1 MAVGYNPRAITDGLV
16 LALDAQ
22 NSKSW
27 KSGTTWTDTIGG
39 NNGTLTGGTSHSD
52 GPFPEAGYV
61 EFDGS
66 TEYLSIADSA
76 DFDCGTG
83 DWTIEGFVYH
93 SSIGPYY
100 PVIIS
105 NKVGSFSAGAIALTA
120 HNQTSSPNK
129 FAFSVYDIDSGNPAL
144 SASTTHSTNVWY
156 HIAVVRNGTTLT
168 MYRNGESVASRTISS
183 SVSFNFGNNGLCIGG
198 GNWDGSN
205 SYLDGF
211 ISNLRV
217 IKGTALYTSDFTPP
231 SSPLTAVTNTTL
243 LCCQGGTNV
252 DASPS
257 AHSFQVIIG
266 VPTLTSVGP
275 SASKYF
281 EFDGSNDY
289 VTLSSSQIA
298 PGTGA
303 FTWNF
308 WAKHIP
314 TGGGVGRFSILFSG
328 TGSNTFYG
336 VVFMNSD
343 TGLGYYADGFRI
355 IDSNPSFNDEWW
367 YITFVGNGGAS
378 GSRTLKLYRN
388 GVQAGSTY
396 TYDYNFT
403 STTPIIGANHSSF
416 AEIMRGNI
424 SNVLYYNRELTELEI
439 QQNYNALKGRYA

>member
-1 MAVGYNPRAITDGLV
+1 MGLGHSPRIVTDGLV

-76 DFDCGTG
+76 DFSFGTG
-83 DWTIEGFVYH
+83 DYTMEAWIYPTSTGSYPLIIAQYENTSTTASWFFSLGNNTTTVEYYAYSPDGNLSPYLSGGTAPLNTWTHVAVTRSGSTVRLFVGGSQVDSRTWSNAH
-93 SSIGPYY
+93 RDSSLSVTIGASSNGLYKFRGN
-100 PVIIS
+100 IS
-105 NKVGSFSAGAIALTA
+105 N
-120 HNQTSSPNK
+120 
-129 FAFSVYDIDSGNPAL
+129 
-144 SASTTHSTNVWY
+144 
-156 HIAVVRNGTTLT
+156 VRI
-168 MYRNGESVASRTISS
+168 V
-183 SVSFNFGNNGLCIGG
+183 
-198 GNWDGSN
+198 
-205 SYLDGF
+205 
-211 ISNLRV
+211 
-217 IKGTALYTSDFTPP
+217 KGTALYTSDFTPP

-257 AHSFQVIIG
+257 AHTFQVIIG

-275 SASKYF
+275 SATKYF
-281 EFDGSNDY
+281 EFDGVDDY
-289 VTLSSSQIA
+289 ATLSSSQIA

-314 TGGGVGRFSILFSG
+314 TAETGPGTVSVLLSG
-328 TGSNTFYG
+328 TGSNTAYG
-336 VVFMNSD
+336 VVSMDSR
-343 TGLGYYADGFRI
+343 TYGVIYYAQGYRI
-355 IDSNPSFNDEWW
+355 ADYDTAFNDQWW
-367 YITFVGNGGAS
+367 HIAFVGNGGAS

-396 TYDYNFT
+396 TYNYSFP
-403 STTPIIGANHSSF
+403 STTPYIGRNHSY
-416 AEIMRGNI
+416 APEVMRGFMANAT
-424 SNVLYYNRELTELEI
+424 YYNRELTASEVE
-439 QQNYNALKGRYA
+439 QNYNALRGRYGI

>member
-1 MAVGYNPRAITDGLV
+1 MGLGHSPRIVTDGLV

-76 DFDCGTG
+76 DFSFGTG
-83 DWTIEGFVYH
+83 DYTMEAWIYPTSTG
-93 SSIGPYY
+93 SY
-100 PVIIS
+100 PVIIAQYENTSTTASWFFSLGNNTTTVEYYAYSPDGNLSPYLSGGTAPLNTWTHVAVTRSGSTVRLFVGGSQVDSRTWS
-105 NKVGSFSAGAIALTA
+105 NAHRDSSLSVTIGA
-120 HNQTSSPNK
+120 SSNGLYK
-129 FAFSVYDIDSGNPAL
+129 FSGN
-144 SASTTHSTNVWY
+144 
-156 HIAVVRNGTTLT
+156 
-168 MYRNGESVASRTISS
+168 
-183 SVSFNFGNNGLCIGG
+183 
-198 GNWDGSN
+198 
-205 SYLDGF
+205 
-211 ISNLRV
+211 ISNVRV
-217 IKGTALYTSDFTPP
+217 VKGTALYTSDFTPP

-257 AHSFQVIIG
+257 AHTFQVIIG

-281 EFDGSNDY
+281 EFDGVDDY
-289 VTLSSSQIA
+289 ATLSSSQIA

-314 TGGGVGRFSILFSG
+314 TAETGVGTKSVLFSG
-328 TGSNTFYG
+328 TGSNTTYGGVYMDSLTYG
-336 VVFMNSD
+336 VF
-343 TGLGYYADGFRI
+343 YYAQGYRI
-355 IDSNPSFNDEWW
+355 ADYDTSFNDEWW
-367 YITFVGNGGAS
+367 HIAFVGNGGVS

-403 STTPIIGANHSSF
+403 STTPYIGRNHSYAPES
-416 AEIMRGNI
+416 MRGFI
-424 SNVLYYNRELTELEI
+424 SNTTYYNRELTAAEV
-439 QQNYNALKGRYA
+439 QQNYNALKGRYV

>member
-1 MAVGYNPRAITDGLV
+1 MGLGHSPRIVTDGLV

-76 DFDCGTG
+76 DLRLGTG
-83 DWTIEGFVYH
+83 TFTIEAWIYPHTVSPTYN
-93 SSIGPYY
+93 SSIVVKGSSSAAATWQFD
-100 PVIIS
+100 IS
-105 NKVGSFSAGAIALTA
+105 NTSKLRFQYDASSSFS
-120 HNQTSSPNK
+120 SSSSIV
-129 FAFSVYDIDSGNPAL
+129 A
-144 SASTTHSTNVWY
+144 NVWT
-156 HIAVVRNGTTLT
+156 HVAVVREGTGTNETKLYINGVLDTTGT
-168 MYRNGESVASRTISS
+168 VASDFSTTDTMKIGR
-183 SVSFNFGNNGLCIGG
+183 NRGG
-198 GNWDGSN
+198 GADTYYNG
-205 SYLDGF
+205 Y
-211 ISNLRV
+211 ISNLRI

-289 VTLSSSQIA
+289 AVTS
-298 PGTGA
+298 
-303 FTWNF
+303 
-308 WAKHIP
+308 
-314 TGGGVGRFSILFSG
+314 
-328 TGSNTFYG
+328 SNTDFLFG
-336 VVFMNSD
+336 TEEF
-343 TGLGYYADGFRI
+343 AI
-355 IDSNPSFNDEWW
+355 EWW
-367 YITFVGNGGAS
+367 EYFTS
-378 GSRTLKLYRN
+378 GSGDVGHI
-388 GVQAGSTY
+388 GVFQFDGVNNYPHLWTAGGNFVTY
-396 TYDYNFT
+396 Q
-403 STTPIIGANHSSF
+403 GSSWVGM
-416 AEIMRGNI
+416 AMSPI
-424 SNVLYYNRELTELEI
+424 SNQWAHYVATGTSGDIKFYQNGELKDTKTWDWSATSSTSNFAVGGTPGWGWGNYAMSGKISAVRVYKGKGLTASEI
-439 QQNYNALKGRYA
+439 QQNYNALKGRYV

>member
-1 MAVGYNPRAITDGLV
+1 MGLGHSPRIVTDGLV

-66 TEYLSIADSA
+66 TEYLSIADDASL
-76 DFDCGTG
+76 DMGSSNF
-83 DWTIEGFVYH
+83 TIEGWYFPLGNANVSTAIFSKRPN
-93 SSIGPYY
+93 SSTVGGVLIYYGSTGLTPTLLVDIG
-100 PVIIS
+100 
-105 NKVGSFSAGAIALTA
+105 GSWAINIT
-120 HNQTSSPNK
+120 
-129 FAFSVYDIDSGNPAL
+129 
-144 SASTTHSTNVWY
+144 
-156 HIAVVRNGTTLT
+156 
-168 MYRNGESVASRTISS
+168 S
-183 SVSFNFGNNGLCIGG
+183 SVSFVANQWNHFAATRNGSAFNLYINGVSGGSASNAGSIPDNSSAFVIGAMG
-198 GNWDGSN
+198 ADGSGTI
-205 SYLDGF
+205 SSCY
-211 ISNLRV
+211 ISNFRV
-217 IKGTALYTSDFTPP
+217 VKGTALYTSDFTPP

-257 AHSFQVIIG
+257 AHTFQVIIG

-275 SASKYF
+275 SATKYF
-281 EFDGSNDY
+281 EFDGVDDY
-289 VTLSSSQIA
+289 ATLSSSQIA

-314 TGGGVGRFSILFSG
+314 TAETGVGTKSVLFSG
-328 TGSNTFYG
+328 TGSNTTYGGVYMDSLTYG
-336 VVFMNSD
+336 VF
-343 TGLGYYADGFRI
+343 YYATGYRI
-355 IDSNPSFNDEWW
+355 ADYDTAFNDQWW
-367 YITFVGNGGAS
+367 HIAFVGNGGAS

-403 STTPIIGANHSSF
+403 STTPYIGRNHSYAPES
-416 AEIMRGNI
+416 MRGFI
-424 SNVLYYNRELTELEI
+424 SNATYYNRELTASEI